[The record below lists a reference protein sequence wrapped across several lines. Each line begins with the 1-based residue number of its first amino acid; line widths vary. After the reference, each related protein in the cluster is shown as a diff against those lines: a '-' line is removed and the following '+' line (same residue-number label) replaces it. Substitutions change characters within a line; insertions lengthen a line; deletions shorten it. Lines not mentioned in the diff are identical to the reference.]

1 MTQKGKPAQ
10 ARSINEESVAS
21 TLRKLDGV
29 ATELRKSHECI
40 AKKLQAVL
48 HELAGVSFPSHEK
61 AAATTRLVQELMQ
74 HLGKRAKCPN
84 TGEACNLRCTQAGR
98 RTKISTFQFE
108 RFLAGKRTVT
118 AAFTVF
124 PDVQLIEAPPD
135 RRREKSRG

>member
-1 MTQKGKPAQ
+1 MARKAKTAQ
-10 ARSINEESVAS
+10 RLSVNQMSRTSAQ
-21 TLRKLDGV
+21 RKLSQV
-29 ATELRKSHECI
+29 QTELRKAHESI
-40 AKKLQAVL
+40 ANKLQAVL
-48 HELAGVSFPSHEK
+48 HDLAGVTFSSNED

-118 AAFTVF
+118 AAFTAF
-124 PDVQLIEAPPD
+124 PEVQLTDAPPD
-135 RRREKSRG
+135 RRREKTGR